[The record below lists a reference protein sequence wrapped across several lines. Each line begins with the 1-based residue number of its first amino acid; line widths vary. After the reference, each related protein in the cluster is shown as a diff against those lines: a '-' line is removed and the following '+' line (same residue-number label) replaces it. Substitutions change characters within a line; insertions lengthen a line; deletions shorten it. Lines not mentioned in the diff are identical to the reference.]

1 MDVEKLRYQN
11 KGSWPMGYGAK
22 DPSMILEVDI
32 FLGAYTFD
40 DEDTTNVLELSPET
54 DILALSLVDI
64 TEDVHIDF
72 ADPYMEHNRFAGE
85 FSVVISR
92 NALSEAKYAA
102 LRMTGISF
110 IRIIFSD
117 KTYDEIFV
125 GDSDMRTALVLD
137 KSRDFNSDQRFEETD
152 IFGEK
157 VIEIT
162 NRPLPEGRD

>member
-11 KGSWPMGYGAK
+11 KGSWPMGYGAH

-32 FLGAYTFD
+32 FLGSYTFD
-40 DEDTTNVLELSPET
+40 DEDTKNVLELSPQS
-54 DILALSLVDI
+54 DIVALSLVDI

-72 ADPYMEHNRFAGE
+72 TDPYMEHNRFAGE
-85 FSVVISR
+85 FSVVLYKRAISD
-92 NALSEAKYAA
+92 AKYAA

-117 KTYDEIFV
+117 KTYDEVFV

-152 IFGEK
+152 VYGEK

-162 NRPLPEGRD
+162 NRPLSEEK

>member
-32 FLGAYTFD
+32 FLGSYTFD

-92 NALSEAKYAA
+92 NAISEQVVT
-102 LRMTGISF
+102 RD
-110 IRIIFSD
+110 D
-117 KTYDEIFV
+117 KHCTK
-125 GDSDMRTALVLD
+125 A
-137 KSRDFNSDQRFEETD
+137 
-152 IFGEK
+152 
-157 VIEIT
+157 
-162 NRPLPEGRD
+162 